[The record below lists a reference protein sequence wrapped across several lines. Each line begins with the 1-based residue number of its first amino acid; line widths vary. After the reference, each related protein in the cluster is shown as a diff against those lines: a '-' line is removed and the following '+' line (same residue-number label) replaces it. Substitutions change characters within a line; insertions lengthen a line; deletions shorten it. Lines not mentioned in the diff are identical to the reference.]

1 MSAGQYGARLLDEV
15 QEESLEQL
23 LAEIRHT
30 TNPWPKGVLGFP
42 QLDALL
48 EALRYPAQ
56 PAAEERERPELQ
68 SSTAQSP
75 APDDHDPHQADHDG
89 DDDSPL
95 RRRHELY
102 QHKHNAKPKPAAI
115 EITSRKSS
123 SGKTTL
129 CYHLAALSSL
139 PKSHGGRESMV
150 IYIDTD
156 GRFSATRLFQILV
169 HYLSSHNHTNNDI
182 LPGTTS
188 TLSQDAAV
196 QATAREAMNHI
207 LTFRPQSSSQLLS
220 LLDSLPTFLLD
231 RTRHSSIYR
240 PLGLIILDPTTSFYW
255 QDRFDRDMARLQSKS
270 PGLGLGLVDSASPLP
285 SRTARIIERLKALQA
300 RFECAVVFS
309 TTAPPPASTTSHAPP
324 PQVQGQE
331 QMQMQTHITPS
342 APHQGPGIS
351 PWTAYATL
359 TMTLSRTR
367 APQFAPQMS
376 MDECVRDAEKRFD
389 AVKNA
394 RFVASVELK
403 PGQSSRGK
411 ATAEGTGTSAGRGA
425 GGRQQAGDGAGGFG
439 FKIGEGGVDV
449 DVDVDSD

>member
-42 QLDALL
+42 HLDALL

-68 SSTAQSP
+68 SSTAPSP

-139 PKSHGGRESMV
+139 PKSHGGKESMV

-182 LPGTTS
+182 QPGSTS
-188 TLSQDAAV
+188 TLTQDAAV
-196 QATAREAMNHI
+196 HATAREAMNHI

-231 RTRHSSIYR
+231 RTRHSSIHR
-240 PLGLIILDPTTSFYW
+240 PLGLIILDQATSFYW

-270 PGLGLGLVDSASPLP
+270 PGLGLGLVESASPSP

-300 RFECAVVFS
+300 RFECAVMFS
-309 TTAPPPASTTSHAPP
+309 TIAPPPAFTPMHAPP

-331 QMQMQTHITPS
+331 QMQTHITPS

-367 APQFAPQMS
+367 VPQFALQMS

-403 PGQSSRGK
+403 PGQSSREK
-411 ATAEGTGTSAGRGA
+411 ATAERTGTGR
-425 GGRQQAGDGAGGFG
+425 GGRQQAGGFA

-449 DVDVDSD
+449 DVDSD